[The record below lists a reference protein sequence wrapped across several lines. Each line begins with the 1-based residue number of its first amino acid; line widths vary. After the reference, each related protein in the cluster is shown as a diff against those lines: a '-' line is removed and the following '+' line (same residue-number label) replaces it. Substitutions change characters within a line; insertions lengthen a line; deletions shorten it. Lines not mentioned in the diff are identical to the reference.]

1 MSKKKPQNKRR
12 KQRRGKHFEKAT
24 KKVFQHLMPDKAV
37 LTNVEV
43 KGIITGGS
51 REIDVQVLEDNG
63 IDFLAIECKDEKSP
77 IGTPTVEGW
86 YGKLRELGATNSAI
100 VSNSGFNR
108 PARRYAEQ
116 SGISLY
122 NLVDS
127 SDPKVKFHLTF
138 KIFFQQS
145 YVADLAIEYP
155 RGVGLE
161 DNIDIGDMLECSINA
176 KDIKATKLYY
186 AVRDLWNK
194 SKVTENEQARTAEVI
209 IDEPTLTRNGKE
221 VNVPWLKVKYR
232 TDLKYYVGKQDV
244 YDTKGIYDV
253 VNESYTTNSMAIG
266 DWKPEEIGTDKF
278 PEVSKS
284 DFEKGSYTI
293 GLTLRANMNDEP
305 VRGDPAP
312 ITP

>member
-1 MSKKKPQNKRR
+1 MPKKKTSSKKR

-24 KKVFQHLMPDKAV
+24 KKVFQKLMPTKTV
-37 LTNVEV
+37 LSNVEV

-51 REIDVQVLEDNG
+51 REIDVQVLEENG

-77 IGTPTVEGW
+77 IGTPTIEGW

-138 KIFFQQS
+138 KVFFQQS
-145 YVADLAIEYP
+145 YVADMAIEYP
-155 RGVGLE
+155 RDVGLE
-161 DNIDIGDMLECSINA
+161 ENLDLRDLLECSVVTGDTRTA
-176 KDIKATKLYY
+176 KLYY
-186 AVRDLWNK
+186 MVRDLWNT
-194 SKVTENEQARTAEVI
+194 SKVNENEQTRTAEVI
-209 IDEPTLTRNGKE
+209 INNPTLTRNGKE
-221 VNVPWLKVKYR
+221 ISIPWLKIRYR
-232 TDLKYYVGKQDV
+232 LDLKYYEGEQDV
-244 YDTKGIYDV
+244 YDTEGIYDV

-266 DWKPEEIGTDKF
+266 NWSPEDIGTDKF
-278 PEVSKS
+278 PEISKS
-284 DFEKGSYTI
+284 EFENGSYTI
-293 GLTLRANMNDEP
+293 GMTLRANMSDEP
-305 VRGDPAP
+305 NWQ
-312 ITP
+312 TPHADTP

>member
-1 MSKKKPQNKRR
+1 MPKKKSSKKSRNP
-12 KQRRGKHFEKAT
+12 RRGKHFEKAT
-24 KKVFQHLMPDKAV
+24 KKVFQNLMPTKTV

-51 REIDVQVLEDNG
+51 REIDVQVLEENG
-63 IDFLAIECKDEKSP
+63 IDFLAVECKDEKSP

-138 KIFFQQS
+138 KVFFHQT
-145 YVADLAIEYP
+145 YVADVAIEYP
-155 RGVGLE
+155 RDMGLE
-161 DNIDIGDMLECSINA
+161 ENIDIRDMLECHVA
-176 KDIKATKLYY
+176 FGDTATSKLYHI
-186 AVRDLWNK
+186 ARDSWNEGN
-194 SKVTENEQARTAEVI
+194 VTENEQTRTAEVVL
-209 IDEPTLTRNGKE
+209 DKPTLTRNG
-221 VNVPWLKVKYR
+221 VTVSLPWLKIRYR
-232 TDLKYYVGKQDV
+232 LDLKYYEGEQDV
-244 YDTKGIYDV
+244 YDTEGIYDV

-266 DWKPEEIGTDKF
+266 NWSPADIGTDKF
-278 PEVSKS
+278 PEISKS

-293 GLTLRANMNDEP
+293 GMTLRANMSDEP
-305 VRGDPAP
+305 SWQPSIDN
-312 ITP
+312 TP